1 MWSAGKRKGQERVTV
16 YEEKAKDKHEKCTK
30 RRNDLWNIFRWRC
43 RKKFVRANHLQFKR
57 QFYLHKLTVLWNI
70 YLNWSS

>member
-1 MWSAGKRKGQERVTV
+1 MECWKEERTR
-16 YEEKAKDKHEKCTK
+16 ESDNIRRDKHEKCTK
-30 RRNDLWNIFRWRC
+30 REMTYGIYSGGDALRSYA
-43 RKKFVRANHLQFKR
+43 FVGANHLQFIR